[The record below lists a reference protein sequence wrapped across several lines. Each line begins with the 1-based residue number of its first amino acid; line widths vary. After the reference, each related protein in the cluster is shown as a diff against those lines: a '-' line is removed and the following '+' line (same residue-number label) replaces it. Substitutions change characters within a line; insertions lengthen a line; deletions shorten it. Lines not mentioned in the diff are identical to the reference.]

1 MLYKLMPF
9 YCESLSWLHLRCDGS
24 CLLYKLCRVGILV
37 WYIKFGITKI
47 YSRTVSVMDDL
58 YWSSL
63 PNSLMDYCCIT
74 IRQFE
79 RCECIVLRA

>member
-9 YCESLSWLHLRCDGS
+9 YCESLSWLHLHCNGS

-37 WYIKFGITKI
+37 WYIEFGITKI
-47 YSRTVSVMDDL
+47 YSRTVSFMDDL

-63 PNSLMDYCCIT
+63 ANSLMDYDWCKLVKHNHFWCRVT
-74 IRQFE
+74 
-79 RCECIVLRA
+79 VL